1 MERKTVLATLV
12 LAMFILVIDTT
23 IMNVSISALIEEF
36 NTDVATVQA
45 AITLYALVMASF
57 MITGGKIGDIIG
69 RKKAFR
75 IGLVIY
81 GTGSFLTAVS
91 PTMAL
96 LFIGWSILEGF
107 GATLVMPAIQTLVT
121 SNYSGKDRA
130 LAYGIIGGIVA
141 GAIALGPI
149 IGGWLTTWYT
159 WRLAFAGE
167 VVIVIIVLILSRYI
181 LDAPLETEERPKLDI
196 IGTIFSALGVGLIVF
211 GVLLA
216 GVYGWWKARQP
227 YYIGGVE
234 ISPLGLSPTP
244 VFIFTGVIILLFFAF
259 WERHVISRG
268 KMPLIRLDVLR
279 DRGVTSGVFTQ
290 TVQTLLFGGFL
301 FSMALFFQ
309 VALGLNAIQT
319 GFLYLPLSL
328 PLLIASLAAS
338 RLSARIAPKII
349 IQAGLLILIAGLFL
363 SIATINIEVRGPGL
377 MTGFALIGTGGGL
390 IASQV
395 MNLVLSQVLPER
407 TSETAALMSAS
418 QNLGMSLGTALMGS
432 IVIAG
437 LVTGATALIDESTV
451 IPEDLKP
458 AVISSVEENAQ
469 FLSDEELQAV
479 LKGAS
484 PEVSQEILRINENAR
499 IEGIKTSLWGLVIFA
514 VVGLIVSIFLPPEIL
529 VSKKNEDQAH
539 PDDLRKFDSS

>member
-1 MERKTVLATLV
+1 
-12 LAMFILVIDTT
+12 MFVLVIDTT
-23 IMNVSISALIEEF
+23 IMNVSISTLIEDF
-36 NTDVATVQA
+36 DTNVTTVQA

-57 MITGGKIGDIIG
+57 MITGGKVGDIIG

-75 IGLVIY
+75 IGLVVY
-81 GTGSFLTAVS
+81 GTGSLLTSIS
-91 PTMAL
+91 PTMAV
-96 LFIGWSILEGF
+96 LFLGWSILEGF

-130 LAYGIIGGIVA
+130 FAYGIIGGIVA

-167 VVIVIIVLILSRYI
+167 VVIVLIVLFLSRNI

-196 IGTIFSALGVGLIVF
+196 IGTILSALGMGLIVF

-216 GVYGWWKARQP
+216 GTYGWWKARQP
-227 YYIGGVE
+227 FYIGGIE
-234 ISPLGLSPTP
+234 ISLFGLSPTP
-244 VFIFTGVIILLFFAF
+244 VFILAGVIILLIFAL
-259 WERHVISRG
+259 WERRMVSLR

-279 DRGVTSGVFTQ
+279 DRGVTSGIFVQ
-290 TVQTLLFGGFL
+290 MVQTLLFGGFL

-309 VALGLNAIQT
+309 IALGLNAMQT
-319 GFLYLPLSL
+319 GFLYLPLSI

-338 RLSARIAPKII
+338 RLSARIAPKLI
-349 IQAGLLILIAGLFL
+349 IQVGLLVLIAGLL
-363 SIATINIEVRGPGL
+363 LAIATINVEVKGL
-377 MTGFALIGTGGGL
+377 GLLTGFALIGIGGGV

-395 MNLVLSQVLPER
+395 MNLVLSQVVPER

-418 QNLGMSLGTALMGS
+418 QNLGMSIGTALMGS
-432 IVIAG
+432 LVIAG
-437 LVTGATALIDESTV
+437 LVVGATAFIDDSAV

-458 AVISSVEENAQ
+458 SVVSAVEENAR

-479 LKGAS
+479 LKDA
-484 PEVSQEILRINENAR
+484 PPDLTQEILRINETAR
-499 IEGIKTSLWGLVIFA
+499 IQGIKASLWGLVIFA
-514 VVGLIVSIFLPPEIL
+514 IFGMIVSIFLPPEIL
-529 VSKKNEDQAH
+529 VSKEE
-539 PDDLRKFDSS
+539 